1 MVASR
6 FGAVGLKF
14 TVVAL
19 TNRRIDNTTL
29 VVWRTM
35 DLAFLFGT
43 VTGIVTPMLCCLV
56 GLALFAWRG
65 RGRTRLLGIIGTA
78 LLLLCQLFEMAWML
92 FGLSLALTTGVPAV
106 QWVAMTLGVALQA
119 GGLVLIGLA
128 FATKP
133 SGVPAAQSPRADGSI
148 RLGPGP
154 EGVSP

>member
-1 MVASR
+1 MA
-6 FGAVGLKF
+6 LKNGR
-14 TVVAL
+14 TG
-19 TNRRIDNTTL
+19 NTTL

-78 LLLLCQLFEMAWML
+78 LLLFCQLFELAWMP
-92 FGLSLALTTGVPAV
+92 FGLSLGLATGIPAV
-106 QWVAMTLGVALQA
+106 QWVVLTLGVVLQA

-128 FATKP
+128 FVTKP
-133 SGVPAAQSPRADGSI
+133 SGVPATQSPRADGSV

-154 EGVSP
+154 EGVAP